1 MYSIFRNRFL
11 WIVPVLLV
19 QPEALHSHPN
29 DVKQTALY
37 GRIKTSLD
45 AVPAIDTHD
54 HLRAFEEIAD
64 RVETTRGRGM
74 TLYSLW
80 AHSYLSPE
88 IANGGG
94 RWHDYLQD
102 CAETTI
108 TAIYFWQHLRG
119 LHRVAGEHLWTE
131 SPTISQVPALP

>member
-1 MYSIFRNRFL
+1 MNSIFRNRFL
-11 WIVPVLLV
+11 WIVPVLLA
-19 QPEALHSHPN
+19 QSEALHSHPN

-74 TLYSLW
+74 TVCKIVRDDHYGNLFLAAPKGSTPGGWGTSLDRIS
-80 AHSYLSPE
+80 HDFPSSR
-88 IANGGG
+88 IA
-94 RWHDYLQD
+94 LKS
-102 CAETTI
+102 CA
-108 TAIYFWQHLRG
+108 
-119 LHRVAGEHLWTE
+119 V
-131 SPTISQVPALP
+131 